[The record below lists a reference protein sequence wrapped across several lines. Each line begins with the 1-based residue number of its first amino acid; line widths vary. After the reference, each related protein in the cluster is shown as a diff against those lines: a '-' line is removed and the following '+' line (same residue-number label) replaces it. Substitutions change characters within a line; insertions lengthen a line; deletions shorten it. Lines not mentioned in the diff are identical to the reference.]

1 MQKSLTKKKSN
12 KSTIIIAATMLA
24 IMVITFIVSKF
35 FYQFLLV
42 RGDSMSPTY
51 RNLQLV
57 ILEKRVEEY
66 EAGDVVAFRS
76 EKLDK
81 LLIKRIVAGPGDR
94 ICISNGTL
102 YVNGKVSAN
111 YGEKEFA
118 YAGILQEEIHLG
130 DGQYIVIGD
139 NIEQSRD
146 SRYEEVGIVL
156 YDDLLGRVL

>member
-12 KSTIIIAATMLA
+12 KSTNIIAAAMLA

-81 LLIKRIVAGPGDR
+81 LLIKRIVACPSDR
-94 ICISNGTL
+94 ICISHGTL
-102 YVNGKVSAN
+102 YVNGEVPAN